1 MATPA
6 SSAAEGRNSRIAP
19 PAPRRSPPAG
29 LLLLGILAVYAVLG
43 GQTLLHGP
51 SLPEEVSAL
60 IRGWWYAGAAPG
72 TAVQPYSAADATGS
86 MPLYFYQLGFWQKLA
101 GIGPLPGRLLSLAI
115 GLLDGIL
122 LFLIC
127 KRLTAN
133 TVASAAAAFIFL
145 ATPATV
151 FAFATATPAATIA
164 FLHLAAVWLIV
175 AHMGRP
181 KAWASVAIGVLC
193 AVLYFYRQDM
203 ILAVVVL
210 LPLYVAAV
218 GRAGRWQ
225 HAAIAVAALAVT
237 AGSLLMLF
245 PGKLADYALRLPVIY
260 PLIERLG
267 GIAPN
272 FQLIDQG
279 TSGAN
284 PMVFSLA
291 RIRFMDVV
299 EGFVL
304 PYSGTI
310 LAALAVLVLAGH
322 GLRILWIPALYFLWL
337 AAAHTLGAPGFCT
350 GCATSYAPAY
360 IGIGA
365 LSAGLAF
372 ALLARHAK
380 GWGVPAPV
388 AIISAAT
395 LAVGLNM
402 FMPALAKTPPYHMYP
417 AQLMGETASVDERAD
432 TVALARWIAGRTERS
447 EAILAIHSL
456 GRKHLPALPWAIF
469 LSGHLM
475 PVQSFDPPATRRI
488 LSPRLT
494 GQQKERVQA
503 ALEAES
509 LWTDETLR
517 RWVERDYD
525 LILFQ
530 HDYSLNQ
537 AALLGAITARFDLV
551 GATRY
556 QDQDISL
563 YKRKAAQ

>member
-6 SSAAEGRNSRIAP
+6 SSKPG
-19 PAPRRSPPAG
+19 RSPPAG

-43 GQTLLHGP
+43 GQTLLHGQ
-51 SLPEEVSAL
+51 SLPEEVAAL
-60 IRGWWYAGAAPG
+60 IRGWWYAGG
-72 TAVQPYSAADATGS
+72 AVQPYSAADATGA
-86 MPLYFYQLGFWQKLA
+86 MPLYFYQLGLWQKLA
-101 GIGPLPGRLLSLAI
+101 GIGPLPARLLSLAI
-115 GLLDGIL
+115 GVLDGIL

-164 FLHLAAVWLIV
+164 LLHLAAVWLIV

-181 KAWASVAIGVLC
+181 KVWASIALGVLC
-193 AVLYFYRQDM
+193 AALYFYRQDM
-203 ILAVVVL
+203 ILAVAVL
-210 LPLYVAAV
+210 LPLHIIAA
-218 GRAGRWQ
+218 GRAARWQ
-225 HAAIAVAALAVT
+225 HAAIAVAALALT
-237 AGSLLMLF
+237 AAGILLLF
-245 PGKLADYALRLPVIY
+245 PGKLADYALRLPVLY
-260 PLIERLG
+260 PVIERLG

-310 LAALAVLVLAGH
+310 VAVFALLLLAGA
-322 GLRILWIPALYFLWL
+322 GLRILWIPALYFIWL
-337 AAAHTLGAPGFCT
+337 AATHTLGAPGFCS

-365 LSAGLAF
+365 LCAGLAL

-380 GWGVPAPV
+380 GWGIPAPV
-388 AIISAAT
+388 AIISAAVVT
-395 LAVGLNM
+395 VGLNM
-402 FMPALAKTPPYHMYP
+402 FMPALAKTPPYRMYP
-417 AQLMGETASVDERAD
+417 ASLMGETASVEERAD
-432 TVALARWIAGRTERS
+432 TVALARWIAGRTERA
-447 EAILAIHSL
+447 EPILVLHSL
-456 GRKHLPALPWAIF
+456 GRTHLPALPWAVF
-469 LSGHLM
+469 LSGHVM
-475 PVQSFDPPATRRI
+475 PVQSFDPPASRRI

-494 GQQKERVQA
+494 GPQKERVQA

-537 AALLGAITARFDLV
+537 AALLGTITQRFDLV

-556 QDQDISL
+556 RDQDISL